1 MSKLHDFFKKGMSSI
16 SSISYKAKRRQI
28 IVSAFICCAFV
39 VVITFGFFLLQSLG
53 EQRGGAEEQ
62 QSDSVFTADMDVL
75 SGGNPDLPPIQ
86 KQTEYVTVSSD
97 EIYRGPLILVNAET
111 AYRFPE
117 GETEISPV
125 YEEKNEYYKVS
136 SRSEALHGEA
146 LQALNEMAA
155 AFFEETGLDDIM
167 VNSSYRTMDEQRKVY
182 ESTVQNRGEEYA
194 QAYVS
199 VPGYS
204 EHHTGLAA
212 DLAIYTDE
220 GNMYTFDGRAEYNWI
235 YEHCAEYGF
244 VMRYPENKTD
254 ITGIGYESWHFRY
267 VSEPH
272 ALAMTAKGLCLE
284 EYIEY
289 VRLFTYE
296 GDRLTAAAPNGER
309 YEIYFVAAEGGA
321 EQQIPVPEG
330 SSYEISGNNIDGFV
344 VSVYAGA
351 VA

>member
-1 MSKLHDFFKKGMSSI
+1 MHEFFKKGMSSI
-16 SSISYKAKRRQI
+16 GSISYKAKRRQI

-39 VVITFGFFLLQSLG
+39 VIITFGFFLVQSLG
-53 EQRGGAEEQ
+53 ERGDGAEGQ
-62 QSDSVFTADMDVL
+62 QSDSAAVADKNIL
-75 SGGNPDLPPIQ
+75 SGGNPDLPSAAQ
-86 KQTEYVTVSSD
+86 HQTEYVTVASD

-117 GETEISPV
+117 DETEISSV

-146 LQALNEMAA
+146 LKALNEMTA

-182 ESTVQNRGEEYA
+182 ESTVQIRGEEYA
-194 QAYVS
+194 QTYVS
-199 VPGYS
+199 MPGYS

-220 GNMYTFDGRAEYNWI
+220 GSMYTFDGRAEYNWI
-235 YEHCAEYGF
+235 YEHCAEFGF

-272 ALAMTAKGLCLE
+272 ALAMTVKGLCLE

-296 GDRLTAAAPNGER
+296 GDRLTAVAPNGER
-309 YEIYFVAAEGGA
+309 YEIYYVAAESGS

-330 SSYEISGNNIDGFV
+330 SSYQISGNNIDGFV
-344 VSVYAGA
+344 VAVYTGTAA
-351 VA
+351 